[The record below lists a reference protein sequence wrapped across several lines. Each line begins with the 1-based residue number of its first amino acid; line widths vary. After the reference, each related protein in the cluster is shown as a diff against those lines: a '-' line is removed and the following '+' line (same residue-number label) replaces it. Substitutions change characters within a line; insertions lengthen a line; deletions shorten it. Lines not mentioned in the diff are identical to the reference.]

1 MVIFFFSLCLLLL
14 LLLLLRLLL
23 LFLLLLLHLS
33 CPAQHQGCLLQRLVL
48 TGTDVNIHP
57 IPHFQKSFPLK
68 PTPSPFPPA
77 QHFACQSP
85 PSSLLRSLFPL
96 HKTTPFHGQP
106 LQIPPFIHEN
116 APFHGQ
122 PHQFRPFVHEKPIFH
137 GQPLRNPSFIHENAP
152 FHGQPH
158 QFPPLIHEKPCFHG
172 QPLRIP
178 PFIHENAPFH
188 GQPLRIPSSGAG
200 CLGEA
205 MSIAGP
211 RMFQSPG
218 GLLLILLYRRM
229 VPKKVG

>member
-122 PHQFRPFVHEKPIFH
+122 PHQFPPLIHEKPIFH
-137 GQPLRNPSFIHENAP
+137 GQPFRNP
-152 FHGQPH
+152 
-158 QFPPLIHEKPCFHG
+158 L
-172 QPLRIP
+172 
-178 PFIHENAPFH
+178 
-188 GQPLRIPSSGAG
+188 SGAG

-211 RMFQSPG
+211 RMFQSPDG
-218 GLLLILLYRRM
+218 A
-229 VPKKVG
+229 PSSPVGPVARYSRKRSKETLWGSHLGCHQAIVRCAHFCPLSFLSL